1 MVGSALKPQNLTH
14 FLYFKNDICTI
25 QLPEK
30 FTFPFYYEPHLLAK
44 IASKEL
50 QEYLENQTDFEHDF
64 GFQNQDN
71 AGAIGK
77 MFGVLVVKNNENEL
91 GYLAAF
97 SGKFADNSLPTKF
110 VPPVFNMR
118 TEGSFYIK
126 GKAEID
132 VINRHISDLKNDKMY
147 ISLKKSFKKLIK
159 IIEYDLGEQRKK
171 MKISKTER
179 KFRKKISEISLT
191 DEEIKNF
198 SKKLEQESY
207 NDQFFYKELQEYYD
221 LKIHKI
227 QSELSI
233 FEHKINA
240 LKKERKEKSIILQ
253 HLLFSNYT
261 FLNQQKNPKSL
272 LDIFNYP
279 TIKPP
284 AGSGE
289 CAAPKL
295 LQYAFANDLQP
306 ICLAEFWWGISPNS
320 EIRKHKN
327 FYPACQS
334 RCKPILS
341 HMLQN
346 LKIDENLLIENLS
359 EKQQL
364 TIIYEDDILVVV
376 NKPAEFLSVPG
387 KEIKDS
393 VYTRIKEKYP
403 TANGPLIVH
412 RLDMSTSGILVLTK
426 TKEANKIL
434 QIQFIKRTVK
444 KRYVAL
450 LEGIL
455 SENSG
460 KITLPIRLDLDDRPK
475 QLVDFENGKKA
486 ETYWQIIQREKDKTR
501 VYFYPITGRTH
512 QLRVHAA
519 HKNGLN
525 TPIVGDD
532 LYGKKATRLFLHA
545 EFIEFVHPSTN
556 EKMSFTIAPDF

>member
-1 MVGSALKPQNLTH
+1 MKH
-14 FLYFKNDICTI
+14 FRHFKTDISNI
-25 QLPEK
+25 NLPEK

-50 QEYLENQTDFEHDF
+50 QEYLENQTDFQHDF
-64 GFQNQDN
+64 GFQNQEN

-77 MFGVLVVKNNENEL
+77 MFGVLVVKNNKNEL

-97 SGKFADNSLPTKF
+97 SGKLTDNSLPTQF

-126 GKAEID
+126 GEAEID
-132 VINRHISDLKNDKMY
+132 AINRKISVLKNDEVY
-147 ISLKKSFKKLIK
+147 ISLKKSFKKIIK
-159 IIEYDLGEQRKK
+159 IIEEDLAEQRKK

-179 KFRKKISEISLT
+179 KIRKKISETSLSVE
-191 DEEIKNF
+191 DLQNF

-221 LKIHKI
+221 LKTHKI
-227 QSELSI
+227 QSELNV

-253 HLLFSNYT
+253 QRLFSNYT
-261 FLNQQKNPKSL
+261 FLNQQKEPKSL
-272 LDIFNYP
+272 LEIFNFP
-279 TIKPP
+279 TVKPP

-295 LQYAFANDLQP
+295 LQYAFANNLQP

-341 HMLQN
+341 HMLQEV
-346 LKIDENLLIENLS
+346 KMDENLLIENLS

-364 TIIYEDDILVVV
+364 TIIYEDDVLVVV
-376 NKPAEFLSVPG
+376 HKPAEFLSVPG
-387 KEIKDS
+387 KEISDS
-393 VYTRIKEKYP
+393 VYTRMKEKYP
-403 TANGPLIVH
+403 EATGPLIVH

-434 QIQFIKRTVK
+434 QSQFIQRTVK

-455 SENSG
+455 SENRG

-486 ETYWQIIQREKDKTR
+486 ETYWEIIRVEKDKTR

-525 TPIVGDD
+525 APIVGDD
-532 LYGKKATRLFLHA
+532 LYGKKATRLCLHA

>member
-1 MVGSALKPQNLTH
+1 
-14 FLYFKNDICTI
+14 
-25 QLPEK
+25 
-30 FTFPFYYEPHLLAK
+30 
-44 IASKEL
+44 
-50 QEYLENQTDFEHDF
+50 
-64 GFQNQDN
+64 
-71 AGAIGK
+71 
-77 MFGVLVVKNNENEL
+77 
-91 GYLAAF
+91 
-97 SGKFADNSLPTKF
+97 
-110 VPPVFNMR
+110 
-118 TEGSFYIK
+118 
-126 GKAEID
+126 
-132 VINRHISDLKNDKMY
+132 
-147 ISLKKSFKKLIK
+147 
-159 IIEYDLGEQRKK
+159 

-455 SENSG
+455 SENSW

>member
-1 MVGSALKPQNLTH
+1 LVGSALKPQNLTH
-14 FLYFKNDICTI
+14 FLHFKTDISTI

-44 IASKEL
+44 IAAKEL
-50 QEYLENQTDFEHDF
+50 QEYLENQRDFQHDF
-64 GFQNQDN
+64 GLQNQEN
-71 AGAIGK
+71 PGAIGK
-77 MFGVLVVKNNENEL
+77 MFGVLVVKNNKNEL

-97 SGKFADNSLPTKF
+97 SGKLADNSLPTQF

-126 GKAEID
+126 GEAEID
-132 VINRHISDLKNDKMY
+132 AINRQISVLKNDEEY
-147 ISLKKSFKKLIK
+147 ISLKKSFKKIIK
-159 IIEYDLGEQRKK
+159 IIEEDLAEQRKK

-179 KFRKKISEISLT
+179 KLRKKISETSLSVE
-191 DEEIKNF
+191 DIQNL

-221 LKIHKI
+221 LKTHKI
-227 QSELSI
+227 QSELNV

-253 HLLFSNYT
+253 QRLFSNYT
-261 FLNQQKNPKSL
+261 FLNQQKEPKSL
-272 LDIFNYP
+272 LEIFNFP
-279 TIKPP
+279 TVKHP

-341 HMLQN
+341 HMLQEV
-346 LKIDENLLIENLS
+346 KMDENLLVENLS

-364 TIIYEDDILVVV
+364 TIIYEDDVLVVV
-376 NKPAEFLSVPG
+376 HKPAEFLSVPG
-387 KEIKDS
+387 KEISDS
-393 VYTRIKEKYP
+393 VYTRMKEKYP
-403 TANGPLIVH
+403 EATGPLIVH

-434 QIQFIKRTVK
+434 QSQFIQRTVK

-455 SENSG
+455 SEKSG
-460 KITLPIRLDLDDRPK
+460 KISLPIRLDLDDRPK

-486 ETYWQIIQREKDKTR
+486 ETYWEIIRVEKDKTR

-525 TPIVGDD
+525 APIFGDD
-532 LYGKKATRLFLHA
+532 LYGKKATRLCLHA
-545 EFIEFVHPSTN
+545 EFIEFFHPSTN